1 MMRGWRALRLAIAT
15 LHLCASLLAVM
26 PQGLASSQPVPDGW
40 IEICTGT
47 GMQLVRIDPAPA
59 GQQSDDKA
67 PVQPLS
73 SPPLCPLC
81 VVNAHLVAVPAGQT
95 IVPQPAFFPAA
106 RPQALPVTDLPQ
118 EARRFIRPH
127 PTGPPLFL

>member
-1 MMRGWRALRLAIAT
+1 MIRGWRALKLAIAA

-26 PQGLASSQPVPDGW
+26 PQGLASSQPIPDGW

-67 PVQPLS
+67 PVQPLP

-81 VVNAHLVAVPAGQT
+81 VVNAHLVALPVTQV
-95 IVPQPAFFPAA
+95 IVQQPAF
-106 RPQALPVTDLPQ
+106 LPVASPQVLHVASIPQ
-118 EARRFIRPH
+118 ENRRFIRPH